1 MLIIALVLAVIGL
14 AALVFAVV
22 TSNELIAWVCIGASV
37 LGVVLLIIDALQ
49 ERQRREAGATTKEAP
64 APDDSESRPGEVD
77 LGDDEVGGS
86 SANGARYADYPDDA
100 SDEDEDEDASR
111 AVDSE
116 IDAKSDAEYERGGT
130 VHDDHNAR

>member
-49 ERQRREAGATTKEAP
+49 ERQRREAGATTKEPLAQ
-64 APDDSESRPGEVD
+64 DDSESRMGEADPGYEQRN
-77 LGDDEVGGS
+77 GS
-86 SANGARYADYPDDA
+86 SDSGARYADYPDDA
-100 SDEDEDEDASR
+100 SDEDDDASQS
-111 AVDSE
+111 ADAE
-116 IDAKSDAEYERGGT
+116 IDAGPSADYEHDGSVR
-130 VHDDHNAR
+130 DDHNAR

>member
-49 ERQRREAGATTKEAP
+49 ERQRREAGATTKEP
-64 APDDSESRPGEVD
+64 SAPDDSDSRLGEA
-77 LGDDEVGGS
+77 GS
-86 SANGARYADYPDDA
+86 SYEQVNGSSDSAARYADYPDDA
-100 SDEDEDEDASR
+100 SDEDDDASR
-111 AVDSE
+111 IADAE
-116 IDAKSDAEYERGGT
+116 IDAGPSADYEHDGSVR
-130 VHDDHNAR
+130 DDHNAR

>member
-49 ERQRREAGATTKEAP
+49 ERQRREAGAITEEP
-64 APDDSESRPGEVD
+64 APGDEAEPRGE
-77 LGDDEVGGS
+77 EVGPGYERDS
-86 SANGARYADYPDDA
+86 GQTESEYADYPEDT
-100 SDEDEDEDASR
+100 SDEGDEASAAADSGTDEEAAADY
-111 AVDSE
+111 D
-116 IDAKSDAEYERGGT
+116 RGGT
-130 VHDDHNAR
+130 VSDDHNTR